1 MFFGGGTPSALGP
14 RVIERLCEAL
24 RRNFALAPEAEWSVE
39 ANPASLDAEKL
50 RILLD
55 HGVNRISLGI
65 QSFESDLLALMGRAH
80 DARQAADAIDLVA
93 SSGAR
98 WSGDLIFALP
108 GQSVER
114 FLSSLERLLE
124 WSPRHVSFY
133 GLTWEPG
140 TPFRKALDEG
150 RLLEASDDDWAAMY
164 AGGVERLA
172 DAGIARYEVSN
183 FAAPGDECR
192 HNAAYWKTDSVWL
205 AAGNAAHG
213 YRPHVRWRNP
223 RGLGAW
229 SAWADR
235 GFPSAELETETLD
248 PEERWTEEWFLG
260 LRTSE
265 GVSRTRLARDFPF
278 PIPEDRLRRRIEAGH
293 MMDSED
299 RIRLAGDGWLLLD
312 AIAVEMSTIR

>member
-1 MFFGGGTPSALGP
+1 M
-14 RVIERLCEAL
+14 
-24 RRNFALAPEAEWSVE
+24 RRNFDLAQDAEWSVE

-50 RILLD
+50 GILMS
-55 HGVNRISLGI
+55 HGVGRISLGI
-65 QSFESDLLALMGRAH
+65 QSFEPDLLEIMGRAH
-80 DARQAADAIDLVA
+80 DDRQAARTLDLVA
-93 SSGAR
+93 ASGLR

-108 GQSVER
+108 GQSVGR
-114 FLSSLERLLE
+114 FLSSLELLLE

-150 RLLEASDDDWAAMY
+150 RMAEASEDDWAAMY
-164 AGGVERLA
+164 AGGVDRLA
-172 DAGIARYEVSN
+172 DAGIHRYEVSN

-192 HNAAYWKTDSVWL
+192 HNQSYWKTDSVWL

-235 GFPSAELETETLD
+235 GFPAGDLEMEHLD

-260 LRTSE
+260 LRTRV
-265 GVSRTRLARDFPF
+265 GVSPGKLAEAFAFTVPQ
-278 PIPEDRLRRRIEAGH
+278 DRLRRRIEAGH
-293 MMDSED
+293 VEEED
-299 RIRLAGDGWLLLD
+299 GRIRLKGDGWLLLD
-312 AIAVEMSTIR
+312 AIAAELSYTGK